1 MASYMDTLF
10 ECEFA
15 LAIAQK
21 SSYDVLDDT
30 TLETVQ
36 NILKSSKHKSDPRLS
51 RLSKEYQNVLGL
63 YGYYTYIDYMDEDEI
78 IDVCK
83 KIYFYESNGIENKDY
98 IYLKTFQRALLIQ
111 KNVSLMTSEMYLKY
125 KKYHKNFEY
134 INHWINKQV

>member
-51 RLSKEYQNVLGL
+51 RVCKEDQNVLGL
-63 YGYYTYIDYMDEDEI
+63 NGYYTYID
-78 IDVCK
+78 
-83 KIYFYESNGIENKDY
+83 
-98 IYLKTFQRALLIQ
+98 
-111 KNVSLMTSEMYLKY
+111 
-125 KKYHKNFEY
+125 
-134 INHWINKQV
+134 